1 MENRT
6 PLFLFPYLCP
16 QIDVYRACLVV
27 VVSYLHS
34 LWLCWAA
41 VVFSQALIYLKDKN
55 SWIIESQ
62 AIYNFFPYVHNMN
75 SKHVLLSGLFHFH
88 LGHLL
93 IFRWGSTSF
102 QNGISEDFWS
112 GQDGKTLLVLLLPAV
127 HNSKPWENTSVN
139 QTRTLKVVRGRLAG
153 LGAQDGMNNRAAGC
167 LVSPHLNKKT
177 ALIPC
182 FLILNL
188 AADSHRGKLILP
200 YDRMGI
206 PIRPWQRGSIGS
218 LINDKQL
225 GECSLLPCWT
235 CSFPLLPRDTGV
247 AKWKWNERAPSLPLY
262 PYNKW
267 PGLWNAHHPC
277 WVWGFLPLPRNMM
290 MAGWQW
296 QERAHHKKW
305 LSQGSLFVLVAW
317 DSPFPLRV
325 TGASRGHWP
334 EWLCLTSRLPWE
346 ACWPET
352 PLLHWETSPGAI
364 LEKYLRPPQMAPPV
378 TSGSP
383 SKITLKTFWKCKP
396 PLEPQHLKTLK
407 STLRPACST

>member
-1 MENRT
+1 MENCT

-16 QIDVYRACLVV
+16 QIDVHRACLVV
-27 VVSYLHS
+27 VVPSFTVALLGCS
-34 LWLCWAA
+34 CI
-41 VVFSQALIYLKDKN
+41 SQALIYLKDKN

-62 AIYNFFPYVHNMN
+62 AIYNFFPLIRNMN

-102 QNGISEDFWS
+102 QNGMSEDFWS

-127 HNSKPWENTSVN
+127 RSSKPWENTSGN
-139 QTRTLKVVRGRLAG
+139 QTRTLKGGKRKAGWFGSPGRDE
-153 LGAQDGMNNRAAGC
+153 QQSSRMSC
-167 LVSPHLNKKT
+167 VPHLKKKT

-206 PIRPWQRGSIGS
+206 PIRPWQRGSVGS

-247 AKWKWNERAPSLPLY
+247 AKWKWHERAPSLPLTPITSDLAY
-262 PYNKW
+262 EMLIIHA
-267 PGLWNAHHPC
+267 GSEAS
-277 WVWGFLPLPRNMM
+277 FLY
-290 MAGWQW
+290 
-296 QERAHHKKW
+296 QE
-305 LSQGSLFVLVAW
+305 
-317 DSPFPLRV
+317 
-325 TGASRGHWP
+325 
-334 EWLCLTSRLPWE
+334 
-346 ACWPET
+346 
-352 PLLHWETSPGAI
+352 I
-364 LEKYLRPPQMAPPV
+364 
-378 TSGSP
+378 
-383 SKITLKTFWKCKP
+383 
-396 PLEPQHLKTLK
+396 
-407 STLRPACST
+407 